1 MSTVQEEEKEED
13 EEEEEEIEEEEE
25 MVEESLRPARWSTHE
40 KHRSHAKP
48 QALESYA
55 AVATRELRF
64 HRRTTTGKP
73 H

>member
-1 MSTVQEEEKEED
+1 
-13 EEEEEEIEEEEE
+13 